1 MPGEFQPRQLHPDEQ
16 IRADFIPP
24 LTSTPN
30 PEALEDR
37 DLTESIAALTE
48 IRSDVDQLLSNYYAQ
63 AQARGIEPGQGD
75 HLTSRLERRFTE
87 VLNRVPE
94 AGELSDVD
102 LDAVME
108 TLASI
113 SYDIERK
120 MQPLHEAAVARGV
133 LPNELNIEES
143 NDTEGGDR

>member
-1 MPGEFQPRQLHPDEQ
+1 MAGEFQPRLLHPDEQ
-16 IRADFIPP
+16 IRADFIATP
-24 LTSTPN
+24 TSTPS

-37 DLTESIAALTE
+37 DLTESITALTE
-48 IRSDVDQLLSNYYAQ
+48 VREDVDQLLSTYYAQ
-63 AQARGIEPGQGD
+63 AQERGIEPGQGD
-75 HLTSRLERRFTE
+75 YLTSRLEGRFTE
-87 VLNRVPE
+87 VLNSVPG
-94 AGELSDVD
+94 ASELSDVD

-133 LPNELNIEES
+133 LPAEVS
-143 NDTEGGDR
+143 EGD